1 VTLPHTGGVTSQT
14 GTGVL
19 VRGAEYLRLVTL
31 LLQRM
36 RLASPTAGP
45 WEAAD
50 AQWWA
55 RRERPTDAGGQLVWL
70 DERGEPQAAVVLT
83 NFGRSVQ
90 CDVLG
95 GPDVPG
101 SRRALW
107 QAAIGRAAA
116 VRTRV
121 EFPVPP
127 DDTVGRAEL
136 AASGLARDPADSV
149 VACWLA
155 PADRPA
161 VPPLPPGCRL
171 LSRAGAPDGPHPL
184 IARNGAQVE
193 ERLRGC
199 SLYRPELDLRVVT
212 ADGQTAGY
220 GLFWPDPVT
229 GVGLVEPMRT
239 EEPYRGLG
247 IASHILA
254 AGLDGLARH
263 GCRRLK
269 VSNDLGLYLRA
280 GFRPRP
286 APAAVVYI
294 RPGR

>member
-1 VTLPHTGGVTSQT
+1 VTNQADAGA
-14 GTGVL
+14 L
-19 VRGAEYLRLVTL
+19 VQGPEYLQLVTA

-36 RLASPTAGP
+36 RLASPTGGA

-70 DERGEPQAAVVLT
+70 DRCGGAEAAVVLT
-83 NFGRSVQ
+83 DFGHSVQ
-90 CDVLG
+90 CDVLT
-95 GPDVPG
+95 GPDDPG
-101 SRRALW
+101 YRRAVW
-107 QAAIGRAAA
+107 RAAIGRVAG
-116 VRTRV
+116 VPTRV
-121 EFPVPP
+121 EFPVRP
-127 DDTVGRAEL
+127 DDAVGRAEL
-136 AASGLARDPADSV
+136 AAAGFGPDPGADV

-161 VPPLPPGCRL
+161 VPSLPPGYRL
-171 LSRAGAPDGPHPL
+171 LSWAAAPDGPHPL
-184 IARNGAQVE
+184 SARNGPQVA
-193 ERLRGC
+193 ERLRHC
-199 SLYRPELDLRVVT
+199 SLYRPELDLRVV
-212 ADGQTAGY
+212 APDGQTAGH

-239 EEPYRGLG
+239 EEPYQGRG

-254 AGLDGLARH
+254 AGLDGLAAH

-280 GFRPRP
+280 GFRPLP
-286 APAAVVYI
+286 GPAAVGYT
-294 RPGR
+294 RPDR

>member
-1 VTLPHTGGVTSQT
+1 MTLPHTGAVTNQT

-19 VRGAEYLRLVTL
+19 VRGAEYLRLVTS

-36 RLASPTAGP
+36 RLASPTGGA
-45 WEAAD
+45 WEASD

-55 RRERPTDAGGQLVWL
+55 RRERPTDADGQLVWL
-70 DERGEPQAAVVLT
+70 DRCGEPQAAVVLT
-83 NFGRSVQ
+83 NFGRTVQ
-90 CDVLG
+90 CDALARPEVPG
-95 GPDVPG
+95 GPRV
-101 SRRALW
+101 LW

-121 EFPVPP
+121 EFPVRP
-127 DDTVGRAEL
+127 DDAIGRAEL
-136 AASGLARDPADSV
+136 AAAGYAPNPADSV

-161 VPPLPPGCRL
+161 IAPLPPGYRL
-171 LSRAGAPDGPHPL
+171 LSRAGPPGEPHPL
-184 IARNGAQVE
+184 TARNGARVE
-193 ERLRGC
+193 ERLRRC
-199 SLYRPELDLRVVT
+199 SLYRPELDLRVV
-212 ADGQTAGY
+212 APDGQTAGY

-239 EEPYRGLG
+239 EEPYRGRG

-254 AGLDGLARH
+254 AGLDGLARL

-280 GFRPRP
+280 GFRPLP
-286 APAAVVYI
+286 GPAALVYT
-294 RPGR
+294 RPVR

>member
-1 VTLPHTGGVTSQT
+1 VTNQPGT
-14 GTGVL
+14 GTLAWGPQ
-19 VRGAEYLRLVTL
+19 YLRLVTT

-36 RLASPTAGP
+36 RLASPTSGA

-55 RRERPTDAGGQLVWL
+55 RRERPTDADGQLVWL
-70 DERGEPQAAVVLT
+70 DRSGEAEAAVVLT
-83 NFGRSVQ
+83 DFGHSVQ
-90 CDVLG
+90 CDVLTG
-95 GPDVPG
+95 QQDPG
-101 SRRALW
+101 YRRAVW
-107 QAAIGRAAA
+107 QAAIGRLTG

-121 EFPVPP
+121 EFPVRP
-127 DDTVGRAEL
+127 DDAVGKAEL
-136 AASGLARDPADSV
+136 SSAGFAPDPGDDV

-155 PADRPA
+155 PASRPT
-161 VPPLPPGCRL
+161 VPPLAPGYRL
-171 LSRAGAPDGPHPL
+171 LSRAEAPEGPHPL
-184 IARNGAQVE
+184 VARNGPQVE
-193 ERLRGC
+193 ERLRRC
-199 SLYRPELDLRVVT
+199 SLYRPELDLRVV
-212 ADGQTAGY
+212 APDGQTAGH

-239 EEPYRGLG
+239 EEPYQGRG

-280 GFRPRP
+280 GFRPLSG
-286 APAAVVYI
+286 PAAIVCA